1 MKKTLLYFNK
11 EDEALDRLSG
21 FVTWRDDSPVNMPDC
36 SIRGLGKWR
45 HFPGNLLACSDRAID
60 LLKLATKGQRLS
72 KCGVNYVGLESKTD
86 IMISKSLREGR
97 NGSKKVVELLKK
109 FFIKGLG
116 ASSVQIK
123 IEKSTNSDENGE
135 Q

>member
-1 MKKTLLYFNK
+1 MTKTILYFNK
-11 EDEALDRLSG
+11 EDEALKELSG
-21 FVTWRDDSPVNMPDC
+21 IVTWRDEQRVDIPDL
-36 SIRGLGKWR
+36 SVRGLGKWR
-45 HFPGNLLACSDRAID
+45 HFPANIIACSDRAID
-60 LLKLATKGQRLS
+60 LLKLSTKGQRIC

-123 IEKSTNSDENGE
+123 IEKASEENGE